1 MEEVTVCVEEIE
13 ESQTISRTE
22 APDNTIKFWKFEN
35 HYVKDEYG
43 NDVRFGDLYRDQRTV
58 IVFLRVCL
66 S

>member
-22 APDNTIKFWKFEN
+22 APDNTIKFWKIEN

-43 NDVRFGDLYRDQRTV
+43 NDVCFGDLYRNQRTV
-58 IVFLRVCL
+58 FVFLRVCL